1 MGQYKNSDF
10 DDSLPGSISANLK
23 LVVEMGGDIHYSMD
37 TGSSEN
43 VFSKHYFNMNERH
56 ASNNLYK
63 LVRGKELK
71 KMIKGNY
78 HIVIRGKT
86 KAGRKKKEDL

>member
-10 DDSLPGSISANLK
+10 KDSLPGSISANLK
-23 LVVEMGGDIHYSMD
+23 LVVEMGGDIHYSVD

-56 ASNNLYK
+56 SKNDLYK
-63 LVRGKELK
+63 LVRSKELEK
-71 KMIKGNY
+71 LSKGNY
-78 HIVIRGKT
+78 HIVIRGKD
-86 KAGRKKKEDL
+86 KSERKKKEDL